1 MKPPSEWLTPKYSA
15 HTNTLEQSPHHCHI
29 QRTNKYEKIL
39 CVEILLAV
47 IAGLPVA
54 IIDEIVWK
62 AFWKLKNSYWQ
73 EILRLLACPSQQY
86 QKNEMYLP
94 SGREGATSPCWLLS
108 ADRELEAW
116 IGFATF
122 RRNWHGLCRHEYRA
136 NCRRREAL
144 QKSDT
149 MFVGRSRR
157 ATLKFCLNFSYDST
171 NMSYRLTAYKS

>member
-54 IIDEIVWK
+54 IIDGIVWK
-62 AFWKLKNSYWQ
+62 AFWKLKKSYWQ

-94 SGREGATSPCWLLS
+94 SGRGGSHIALLAPFGSSRIRGLDQFRHFSPQLARIVS
-108 ADRELEAW
+108 A
-116 IGFATF
+116 
-122 RRNWHGLCRHEYRA
+122 
-136 NCRRREAL
+136 
-144 QKSDT
+144 
-149 MFVGRSRR
+149 
-157 ATLKFCLNFSYDST
+157 
-171 NMSYRLTAYKS
+171 